1 MRENSAFFQLGDLEQ
16 HYNGRSIKFL
26 RQKVRGSDKSTYQIS
41 KSVFFG
47 WQPNEL

>member
-1 MRENSAFFQLGDLEQ
+1 MRERLAFFQLGDLEQ
-16 HYNGRSIKFL
+16 HDNGRCIKYL
-26 RQKVRGSDKSTYQIS
+26 QQKVRGSDKSTYQIS